1 MGASSAGLG
10 FAADE
15 GLLGGADGDGR
26 VDDGD
31 GGGQTRP
38 AGSFRRCL
46 GDPICRPSKCG
57 LVGVFGSSITF
68 ANGLVRAPAAPDPRK
83 RTASSAREDLGL
95 ADDVLH
101 GHALARPS
109 AAIDVGR
116 RPAGLEHGATL

>member
-1 MGASSAGLG
+1 MGASAGLG

-15 GLLGGADGDGR
+15 GLLGGADGR

-57 LVGVFGSSITF
+57 LVGVLGSSITL
-68 ANGLVRAPAAPDPRK
+68 ANGLGEGAGGARSEEAHRMSLAK
-83 RTASSAREDLGL
+83 TLASPMTSFT
-95 ADDVLH
+95 
-101 GHALARPS
+101 
-109 AAIDVGR
+109 
-116 RPAGLEHGATL
+116 ATLSPGLPLRST

>member
-1 MGASSAGLG
+1 MGASSFTLG
-10 FAADE
+10 FAAGE
-15 GLLGGADGDGR
+15 GLDGLARGLGDGR

-68 ANGLVRAPAAPDPRK
+68 ANGLGEGAGGARSEEAQRMSLAN
-83 RTASSAREDLGL
+83 TLASPMTSFT
-95 ADDVLH
+95 
-101 GHALARPS
+101 
-109 AAIDVGR
+109 
-116 RPAGLEHGATL
+116 ATLSPGLPLRST

>member
-15 GLLGGADGDGR
+15 GLLGGADGR

-31 GGGQTRP
+31 GGGQTLP

-68 ANGLVRAPAAPDPRK
+68 ANGFGGGAGGARSEEAHRMSLAK
-83 RTASSAREDLGL
+83 TLASPMTSFT
-95 ADDVLH
+95 
-101 GHALARPS
+101 
-109 AAIDVGR
+109 
-116 RPAGLEHGATL
+116 ATLSPGLPLRST